1 MNDQELLFNLF
12 DKLRNEKCK
21 FGVSSCA
28 LITGDADSGMH
39 SIVERYTSNLLM
51 ADESQMKI
59 FVFQYKLHRVF
70 INEDET
76 SGTKNRMLTAK
87 TVLGNAVID
96 LVKTIDQDNSNG
108 CHPGL
113 AGTEGPLAEK
123 HQMFVQLTKSLGME
137 LIIFNFDVDEKKLS
151 NPTILSSLA
160 DMFKDLIDDTQ
171 IPIVLIGAPWIGRLL
186 ESNPQLDVR
195 VIHRVN
201 LSQQD
206 ELVN

>member
-1 MNDQELLFNLF
+1 
-12 DKLRNEKCK
+12 
-21 FGVSSCA
+21 
-28 LITGDADSGMH
+28 
-39 SIVERYTSNLLM
+39 
-51 ADESQMKI
+51 
-59 FVFQYKLHRVF
+59 
-70 INEDET
+70 
-76 SGTKNRMLTAK
+76 
-87 TVLGNAVID
+87 
-96 LVKTIDQDNSNG
+96 
-108 CHPGL
+108 
-113 AGTEGPLAEK
+113 
-123 HQMFVQLTKSLGME
+123 ME